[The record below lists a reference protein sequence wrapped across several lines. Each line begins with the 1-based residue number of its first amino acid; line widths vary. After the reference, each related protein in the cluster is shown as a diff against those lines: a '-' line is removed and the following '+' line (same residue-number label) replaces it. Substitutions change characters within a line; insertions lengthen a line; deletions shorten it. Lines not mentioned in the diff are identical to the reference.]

1 MARRTRQAVALEG
14 VGTVVEQAGRVPA
27 QHRTRRRPGP
37 AEAHRVRQAGGRRE
51 LNAAADGPAAVQLIG
66 CALKGVSPATWMS
79 VQSTWNS
86 VALTVTRSSRHERRR
101 PTS

>member
-1 MARRTRQAVALEG
+1 MKASA
-14 VGTVVEQAGRVPA
+14 PSSS
-27 QHRTRRRPGP
+27 RPGESRLSTARVDDQDP
-37 AEAHRVRQAGGRRE
+37 PEAHRVRQAGGRRE

-79 VQSTWNS
+79 VQSTWNR